1 MRLQPTLRVSI
12 VKFKLL
18 DVIPK
23 ALVFCF
29 AFRWINDRSVA
40 DTCVILKVINNGLL
54 SYDLQRSKLLTVW
67 ER

>member
-1 MRLQPTLRVSI
+1 MTGQIRHPQSHLLIGLKAMRLQPTLRVSI

-29 AFRWINDRSVA
+29 AFR
-40 DTCVILKVINNGLL
+40 
-54 SYDLQRSKLLTVW
+54 
-67 ER
+67 